1 MKRPSSRK
9 RRGAALI
16 VALVVLALV
25 SGFVAVWLSAALRQR
40 RQLRFQE
47 QRLQALL
54 LAEAGLERA
63 QAQLAAEPKYLGETW
78 SPRSSEDENRL
89 LGAVVLRVQ
98 PPQVGKGLQITAVAT
113 VPAAGPPAATVEL
126 VREFTPPAR

>member
-1 MKRPSSRK
+1 MRHRPSPR
-9 RRGAALI
+9 RRGVALI

-40 RQLRFQE
+40 RLLRFQE

-54 LAEAGLERA
+54 LAESGLERA
-63 QAQLAAEPKYLGETW
+63 RARLTADPTFQGETW
-78 SPRSSEDENRL
+78 APRSIVDENKQ

-98 PPQVGKGLQITAVAT
+98 PTKAGEGLQITAIAT
-113 VPAAGPPAATVEL
+113 VPGAGPPAATVEL
-126 VREFTPPAR
+126 VREFTPSTR